1 MADSLPGSTRLQG
14 GSTSAAPKIT
24 INPEWEVHPL
34 DVHQMKNSG
43 SEIFILDV
51 RQQKEWEIARI
62 DSALLI
68 PLAQLPARFSELE
81 SLRDKHIVVH
91 CHHGA
96 RSLRAA
102 AWLRQAGFSR
112 VKSMAGGIEAWSL
125 LVDQTVRRY

>member
-1 MADSLPGSTRLQG
+1 MADSLPGPTRFQG
-14 GSTSAAPKIT
+14 GSASAAPKIN

-34 DVHQMKNSG
+34 EVHQMKNSG
-43 SEIFILDV
+43 SEILILDV
-51 RQQKEWEIARI
+51 RQQKEWDIARI
-62 DSALLI
+62 DGAMLI
-68 PLAQLPARFSELE
+68 PLDQLPARLTELE
-81 SLRDKHIVVH
+81 SRRDKHIVVH

-102 AWLRQAGFSR
+102 AWLRQAGFAQ